1 MNIYEVI
8 LFAAVIGNAW
18 SNVLTEEGHIF
29 DFIRK
34 FVNKLEVKYN
44 KDLSKVFCVFCMS
57 GQVGLWWG
65 VFRFWI
71 IIIPLD
77 INGFRCY
84 CFGWLH

>member
-34 FVNKLEVKYN
+34 FTNYLEVKYKRN
-44 KDLSKVFCVFCMS
+44 FDKIYCV
-57 GQVGLWWG
+57 
-65 VFRFWI
+65 
-71 IIIPLD
+71 
-77 INGFRCY
+77 Y
-84 CFGWLH
+84 